1 MGTTNFNT
9 SSLDGIVVADFVNQS
24 VASGL
29 TAIGTNRATS
39 LALTSAINVIGT
51 AAASTGVTLPA
62 ASAVGVGGMVSIFN
76 DGANAI
82 KVYGAGSDTI
92 DGVAAATGVTLT
104 NALRCEFYVTA
115 AGVYKSAKLGATST

>member
-9 SSLDGIVVADFVNQS
+9 GNLDGIVVADFINQS
-24 VASGL
+24 AASGL
-29 TAIGTNRATS
+29 TAIGTTRANS

-76 DGANAI
+76 DGASAI
-82 KVYGAGSDTI
+82 KVYAAGSDTI
-92 DGVAAATGVTLT
+92 DGVAGATGVTLT